1 MTPLE
6 TLWSLDPTDLTTAR
20 QVKAD
25 AWAAAWAD
33 PVTVGSITVTS
44 MVFDP
49 VLDRVAFEGTGPVSW
64 PLRLNGFSVG
74 VVDPAGSE
82 IAPDGT
88 VWRTDPIA
96 VLRGV
101 LESLL

>member
-6 TLWSLDPTDLTTAR
+6 ALWATDPNDVATVR

-33 PVTVGSITVTS
+33 PVTVGPITVTS

-49 VLDRVAFEGTGPVSW
+49 VLDRVAFDGTGPVSW
-64 PLRLNGFSVG
+64 PLRLNGFPVG

-82 IAPDGT
+82 VAPDGT

-96 VLRGV
+96 VLRQV